1 MNITGTHFAYYWIC
15 HRKLWLFANGIGMEH
30 TSELVYEGKM
40 IHENTYQ
47 YRANKYTEIDVDG
60 VKIDFYDPFE
70 KVIHETKKSD
80 KLEDAHQ
87 WQVKFYIWKLE
98 QRGIEGVTGKLDYP
112 TMHHA
117 EVVELTDNDR
127 KKIVDV
133 VREIDEIVIG
143 DDCPPKEKKTICINC
158 SYFDFCWSGEE

>member
-1 MNITGTHFAYYWIC
+1 
-15 HRKLWLFANGIGMEH
+15 MEH
-30 TSELVYEGKM
+30 TSDLVYEGKM

-47 YRANKYTEIDVDG
+47 YRASKFTEIEVDG
-60 VKIDFYDPFE
+60 VRIDFYDPFE

-112 TMHHA
+112 TIRHTA
-117 EVVELTDNDR
+117 AVELTDDDR
-127 KKIVDV
+127 EKIVSV
-133 VREIDEIVIG
+133 VNEIEIIINAEE
-143 DDCPPKEKKTICINC
+143 CPPKEKKSICKNC

>member
-1 MNITGTHFAYYWIC
+1 
-15 HRKLWLFANGIGMEH
+15 MEH
-30 TSELVYEGKM
+30 TSNLVYEGKM

-47 YRANKYTEIDVDG
+47 YRASKFTEIEVDG
-60 VKIDFYDPFE
+60 VRIDFYDPFE

-112 TMHHA
+112 TMRHTEA
-117 EVVELTDNDR
+117 VELTDDDR
-127 KKIVDV
+127 EKIVSV
-133 VREIDEIVIG
+133 VNEIEILINTEE
-143 DDCPPKEKKTICINC
+143 CPPKEKKSICKNC

>member
-30 TSELVYEGKM
+30 TSDLVYEGKM

-47 YRANKYTEIDVDG
+47 QRASKYTEIEVDG
-60 VKIDFYDPFE
+60 IRIDFYEPFG

-80 KLEDAHQ
+80 KLEEAHQ
-87 WQVKFYIWKLE
+87 WQVKFYIWKME

-112 TMHHA
+112 TMRQT
-117 EVVELTDNDR
+117 ETVKLTQSDR
-127 KKIVDV
+127 LKIVEAV
-133 VREIDEIVIG
+133 NEIETIVKG
-143 DDCPPKEKKTICINC
+143 EDCQPKVKKSICKNC